1 VERRNVD
8 PDNRSAITQSPKRK
22 GKGAVA
28 QAGRRLFWAP
38 GEIEDCA
45 VVVSTEKV
53 LERLFENV
61 WQGYLIS
68 TAWKEREF

>member
-38 GEIEDCA
+38 GEVEDCA
-45 VVVSTEKV
+45 VVVSAEKV
-53 LERLFENV
+53 LE